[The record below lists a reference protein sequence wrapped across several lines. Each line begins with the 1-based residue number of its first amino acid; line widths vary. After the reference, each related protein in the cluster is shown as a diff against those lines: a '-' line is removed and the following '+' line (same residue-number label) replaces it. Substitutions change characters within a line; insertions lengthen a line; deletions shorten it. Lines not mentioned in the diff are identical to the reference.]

1 MNDESELQIA
11 PEVYEEILRN
21 TDKKNYINVNERIL
35 RKAMVTLVKS
45 GHATFLFLR
54 DDESREWWSK
64 TVKLAASTVEKNRQA
79 WKTYE
84 IKQRAYDRLSEE
96 DRKILKL
103 RKPSIPKCPNP
114 NG

>member
-1 MNDESELQIA
+1 MSEELTIA

-45 GHATFLFLR
+45 GHATFLFLQ
-54 DDESREWWSK
+54 DDESRNWWSK
-64 TVKLAASTVEKNRQA
+64 TVKQASDTVEKNREA
-79 WKTYE
+79 WRTYE
-84 IKQRAYDRLSEE
+84 IKQRAYDRLNDE

-103 RKPSIPKCPNP
+103 RKPIVPKCPKP
-114 NG
+114 

>member
-1 MNDESELQIA
+1 MEDTELQIA
-11 PEVYEEILRN
+11 PEIYEEILRN
-21 TDKKNYINVNERIL
+21 TDKKNYVNVNERIL
-35 RKAMVTLVKS
+35 RKAMVSLVKS

-54 DDESREWWSK
+54 DDESRNWWSK
-64 TVKLAASTVEKNRQA
+64 TVKQAAASVERNREA
-79 WKTYE
+79 WRTYE

-103 RKPSIPKCPNP
+103 RKPTMPKCPNP

>member
-1 MNDESELQIA
+1 MSEETELTIA

-21 TDKKNYINVNERIL
+21 TDRKNYMNINERIA
-35 RKAMVTLVKS
+35 RKAMVSLVKS

-54 DDESREWWSK
+54 DDESREYWSK
-64 TVKLAASTVEKNRQA
+64 TVKQASAKVEQNREA
-79 WKTYE
+79 WRTYE

-103 RKPSIPKCPNP
+103 RKPTVPKCPKP
-114 NG
+114 

>member
-1 MNDESELQIA
+1 MTEDTELQIA

-21 TDKKNYINVNERIL
+21 TDKKNYINVHERLL

-54 DDESREWWSK
+54 DDESRDWWSK
-64 TVKLAASTVEKNRQA
+64 IVKQASATVEKNRNA
-79 WKTYE
+79 WRTYK

-96 DRKILKL
+96 DRKTLKL
-103 RKPSIPKCPNP
+103 RKPTMPKVPNP
-114 NG
+114 DG

>member
-1 MNDESELQIA
+1 MMEDTELQIA

-35 RKAMVTLVKS
+35 RKAMVSLVKS

-54 DDESREWWSK
+54 DDESRNWWSK
-64 TVKLAASTVEKNRQA
+64 TVKQAAAAVERNKEA
-79 WKTYE
+79 WRVYE
-84 IKQRAYDRLSEE
+84 IRQRAYDRLSEE

-103 RKPSIPKCPNP
+103 RKPTMPKCPKP
-114 NG
+114 